1 MSPTVTFIDRCSG
14 GGEVR
19 GWGRLVSTV
28 MARVRSSPE
37 SPLGERAQNFSGHIL
52 IVKASAVLHKIR

>member
-1 MSPTVTFIDRCSG
+1 M
-14 GGEVR
+14 
-19 GWGRLVSTV
+19 GRSVSTV